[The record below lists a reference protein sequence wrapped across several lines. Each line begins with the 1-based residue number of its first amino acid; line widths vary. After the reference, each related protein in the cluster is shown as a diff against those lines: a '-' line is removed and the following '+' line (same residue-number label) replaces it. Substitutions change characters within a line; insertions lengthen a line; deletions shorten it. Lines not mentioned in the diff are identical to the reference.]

1 MGTINKTKHNNMRTK
16 LLGVFMLS
24 IILAMVPAKEPKM
37 KKIFNGKNLK
47 GWVIPENNIW
57 WSATDGILTAKSGPD
72 KKGSI
77 LWTKKEYGDF
87 FVQADFKMGGGTVDS
102 GIFIRSEDQQIQIG
116 ESGSLKRD
124 MTASP
129 YIPGKGYPVE
139 AEGIKELL
147 KMDDWNTMKV
157 KAEGNKY
164 TVWLNGEEVMNYTS
178 ENVPEKGQIGLQLHP
193 NREMDIEFRNIMVA
207 EL

>member
-1 MGTINKTKHNNMRTK
+1 MRTK
-16 LLGVFMLS
+16 LLGVFILS

-77 LWTKKEYGDF
+77 LWTKKEYEDF
-87 FVQADFKMGGGTVDS
+87 IVQADFKMGEGTVDS
-102 GIFIRSEDQQIQIG
+102 GIFLRSEDQQIQIG

-139 AEGIKELL
+139 AERIKELL

-157 KAEGNKY
+157 KAEGSKY

-178 ENVPEKGQIGLQLHP
+178 ENAQEKGQIGLQLHP
-193 NREMDIEFRNIMVA
+193 GREMDIEFRNIMVA